1 MRTSKSL
8 TLSQAI
14 EGMLFYKRAAGKSPN
29 TIESYRFLLDKL
41 KLYFRDDPPFASI
54 TRDQLV
60 RFFAW
65 PKKDLT
71 PYWIDP
77 ADLEPERITYCAL
90 IEV

>member
-14 EGMLFYKRAAGKSPN
+14 DGMLFYKRAAGKSPN
-29 TIESYRFLLDKL
+29 TIDSYRFMLDKL

-60 RFFAW
+60 RFLAW
-65 PKKDLT
+65 LRDDYKP
-71 PYWIDP
+71 
-77 ADLEPERITYCAL
+77 EPSNGRGRH
-90 IEV
+90 VHVR